1 MKMKTLFCYIVGLL
15 LACSC
20 TQREGGHKVVL
31 CIPVYGQSLAL
42 GEEAERM
49 TNLDSLASY
58 AGGRIV
64 TERLDHDFGY
74 FDTDALKQRAKR
86 LLHYQKR
93 SYELSV
99 YTMAQRLADQ
109 TGDDTLIC
117 IFPGGQGA
125 TTLAYLNKGT
135 TAYEKFMD
143 DIKTA
148 CDQAKEHGWDF
159 VVPAICWMQGES
171 DIANYPDTD
180 YRELLTGIWTDMND
194 DIRQLTGQQDT
205 IRFVCY
211 QPNALTRAER
221 FQADSNPC
229 LETTVPQTFVDLLR
243 DDQRFWA
250 SGPTYP
256 YDCVGERIHIDAAGQ
271 QHIGM
276 LAARSVLNIIHK
288 GQRLRGLIPLET
300 SIEGRDVI
308 VRCHVPTPPLT
319 LDTTQVVRAA
329 NYGFSVVTQAGRNI
343 VQNVTLRGDT
353 IRIAC
358 AESPEDCQV
367 RYAVNGTP
375 QKSGR
380 KSGPRGNLRDA
391 ADNWCY
397 QFDIHIRKE

>member
-1 MKMKTLFCYIVGLL
+1 MKTTVKTFLCF
-15 LACSC
+15 
-20 TQREGGHKVVL
+20 VL
-31 CIPVYGQSLAL
+31 CLMAL
-42 GEEAERM
+42 SGCTTDTIENPDNINCHTFEYK
-49 TNLDSLASY
+49 N
-58 AGGRIV
+58 
-64 TERLDHDFGY
+64 
-74 FDTDALKQRAKR
+74 DTDALKQRAKR

-159 VVPAICWMQGES
+159 VVPAVCWMQGES

-229 LETTVPQTFVDLLR
+229 LETTVPQTFVDLMR
-243 DDQRFWA
+243 DDGRFWA

-256 YDCVGERIHIDAAGQ
+256 YPAVREVVHIDGSSQKQMGYMAT
-271 QHIGM
+271 
-276 LAARSVLNIIHK
+276 L
-288 GQRLRGLIPLET
+288 LRKP
-300 SIEGRDVI
+300 
-308 VRCHVPTPPLT
+308 
-319 LDTTQVVRAA
+319 
-329 NYGFSVVTQAGRNI
+329 
-343 VQNVTLRGDT
+343 
-353 IRIAC
+353 
-358 AESPEDCQV
+358 
-367 RYAVNGTP
+367 
-375 QKSGR
+375 
-380 KSGPRGNLRDA
+380 
-391 ADNWCY
+391 
-397 QFDIHIRKE
+397 IRKRYDRKAKK